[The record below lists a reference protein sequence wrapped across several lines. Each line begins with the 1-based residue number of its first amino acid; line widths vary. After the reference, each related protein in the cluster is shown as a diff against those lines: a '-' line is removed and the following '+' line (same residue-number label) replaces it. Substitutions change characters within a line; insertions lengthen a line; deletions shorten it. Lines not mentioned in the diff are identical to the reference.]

1 MKLSKN
7 NSSFK
12 NTLFFGI
19 LTIFL
24 VIFGWVLNLKPK
36 SITDITVQ
44 LSLFAME
51 KGYQGVIRMDSGEI
65 SYSSFDYFKKIILS
79 PRNLSEITLAP
90 LPKINLELPFEEE
103 SILQRAIFLFKT
115 VDKHPLVIIP
125 T

>member
-65 SYSSFDYFKKIILS
+65 SYSSFD
-79 PRNLSEITLAP
+79 N
-90 LPKINLELPFEEE
+90 
-103 SILQRAIFLFKT
+103 
-115 VDKHPLVIIP
+115 
-125 T
+125 